1 MCLAYARHFFLKTG
15 GIYRNTMTR
24 LIVLTVSIVL
34 LWSVSG
40 HVLWSI
46 ARQACYNY
54 VHHIK
59 KERSFRDTLV
69 LANEVFND
77 ANKLVWI
84 KKDEIRYE
92 GRMFDIKK
100 QVIGNRVTVLIGHY
114 DDFEHHLYKYLGKL
128 FDDDNPPAKQTN
140 KHWHTFIAIL
150 PDGRTTEHIYIL
162 TSLVHACQWANQFHS
177 SVAIPPLHSPPDGII
192 T

>member
-1 MCLAYARHFFLKTG
+1 M
-15 GIYRNTMTR
+15 
-24 LIVLTVSIVL
+24 

-40 HVLWSI
+40 HVLWNI
-46 ARQACYNY
+46 ARQACYSY

-69 LANEVFND
+69 LDNQVFND
-77 ANKLVWI
+77 ATKLVWI

-100 QVIGNRVTVLIGHY
+100 QVAGQGVTILIGHY

-128 FDDDNPPAKQTN
+128 FDDDSQPTKHSN
-140 KHWHTFIAIL
+140 KHWHTFIAVL
-150 PDGRTTEHIYIL
+150 PGGRVNEHIHTL
-162 TSLVHACQWANQFHS
+162 TYLVHACQWANQFHS
-177 SVAIPPLHSPPDGII
+177 SVAIPPLHNPPDVRNV
-192 T
+192 